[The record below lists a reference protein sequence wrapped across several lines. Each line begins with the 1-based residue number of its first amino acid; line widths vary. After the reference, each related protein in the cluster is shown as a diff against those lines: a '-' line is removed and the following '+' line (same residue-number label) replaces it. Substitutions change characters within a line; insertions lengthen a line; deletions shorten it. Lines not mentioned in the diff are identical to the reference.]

1 MRAALVAGGFIALS
15 VFVGTPCAAQ
25 GLGIGGRMSLVRGD
39 VQADTSAER
48 FFGGQ
53 LRLPLSPRTSLE
65 VSLDRRTDS
74 NDALT
79 ERIVETPIQGSLL
92 LYPVRSVL
100 SPYVLGGVGWYTH
113 RIEQLSGGALTTS
126 KSSRRFGYHGGL
138 GAEIKLGRHVGVHA
152 DYRYTFLK
160 FGGDDDDDE
169 SLVSRFKPSYE
180 GSMWTAGMTLYF

>member
-1 MRAALVAGGFIALS
+1 MRTALVGGGLLILS
-15 VFVGTPCAAQ
+15 VSAATPCAAQ
-25 GLGIGGRMSLVRGD
+25 GLGVGGRMSLVRGD

-53 LRLPLSPRTSLE
+53 IRLPLSPRTSLE
-65 VSLDRRTDS
+65 VSLDRRSDS

-79 ERIVETPIQGSLL
+79 ERVVETPIQASLL

-100 SPYVLGGVGWYTH
+100 SPYLLGGVGWYTYRVEH
-113 RIEQLSGGALTTS
+113 LSSGALTTS
-126 KSSRRFGYHGGL
+126 ESSRRFGYHAGL
-138 GAEIKLGRHVGVHA
+138 GGEIKLGRHVGVHA

-160 FGGDDDDDE
+160 FGSDDDDNG
-169 SLVSRFKPSYE
+169 SLTSRFKPSYE